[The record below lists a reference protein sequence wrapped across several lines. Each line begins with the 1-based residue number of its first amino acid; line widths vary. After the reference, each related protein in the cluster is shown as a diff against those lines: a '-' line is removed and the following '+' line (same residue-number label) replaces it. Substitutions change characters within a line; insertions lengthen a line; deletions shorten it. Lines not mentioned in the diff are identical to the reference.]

1 MHKAAYNSKHGD
13 ELKIL
18 TPKQMLQRLPIALEQ
33 AKVGD
38 ASENLL
44 NEICQLIYS
53 WYREKESTQLL
64 RAMKNLNYLMDHNLY
79 QAFNIILSILSKNLK
94 KLLIIL
100 Q

>member
-1 MHKAAYNSKHGD
+1 MQFSKLREEVTKFYNDYFKMVHKAAYNSKHGD

-53 WYREKESTQLL
+53 
-64 RAMKNLNYLMDHNLY
+64 
-79 QAFNIILSILSKNLK
+79 
-94 KLLIIL
+94 
-100 Q
+100 